1 MWLVM
6 SVPMPVTEAIKAQEA
21 FFRAQEEAALRA
33 SILLMGRAP
42 GDRRAAEVYLEASR
56 KFEEGKR

>member
-1 MWLVM
+1 
-6 SVPMPVTEAIKAQEA
+6 MPVTEAIKAQEA